1 MQKFIRL
8 IILLISI
15 STLLSGAMQVIVPA
29 FVLNFVGAE
38 IDTTTKQLFAT
49 IGMFM
54 FLFGGIMIHALYNE
68 ENNRVVV
75 IWSGLQKLGA
85 SVAVFIG
92 IFKGVFI
99 PIAAGVALFDLLS
112 GLLFFYYLNSL
123 KSNAVG

>member
-1 MQKFIRL
+1 MKKFIRL

-15 STLLSGAMQVIVPA
+15 ATLFSGAMQAIAPA

-38 IDTTTKQLFAT
+38 INTTSKQLFAT

-54 FLFGGIMIHALYNE
+54 FLFGGMMIHALYHV

-85 SVAVFIG
+85 SAAVFIG
-92 IFKGVFI
+92 IFNGTFI
-99 PIAAGVALFDLLS
+99 LLAAGVAVFDLFS
-112 GLLFFYYLNSL
+112 ALLFFYYLKTL
-123 KSNAVG
+123 KSDAIG

>member
-1 MQKFIRL
+1 MKKYIRL
-8 IILLISI
+8 IILLISFA
-15 STLLSGAMQVIVPA
+15 TLFSGAMQVIAPA

-54 FLFGGIMIHALYNE
+54 FLFGAMMVHALYNE
-68 ENNRVVV
+68 ENNRVAV

-92 IFKGVFI
+92 IFNGTFVLL
-99 PIAAGVALFDLLS
+99 AAGVAIFDLFS
-112 GLLFFYYLNSL
+112 GLLFFYYLR
-123 KSNAVG
+123 KYVIT